1 MKQHRIGVDRCGAK
15 PICEDEKR
23 LKKVLSAVIAGVIF
37 VLSFCT
43 AYGADLSL
51 SAQSAVLMC
60 VENGELLFESNA
72 DKRLS
77 MASTTK
83 IMTSLLALEA
93 GTPEREIVVTEKMVS
108 VEGTS
113 MGLQAG
119 DSVSLRELVYGMLLQ
134 SGNDA
139 ANTVAYVIGGS
150 PEGFAAMM
158 NARADKIGMKNTNFV
173 TASGL
178 DDEEHYSTARD
189 MALLA
194 AECLKNP
201 EFTAIC
207 SKKTAKLTYG
217 NPPYARTLTNHN
229 RLLWSYPDSIGVKTG
244 FTKKSGRCLVSAAKR
259 GGVTLVAVTL
269 NAPDDWSDHKQML
282 DYGFTVCKSGLL
294 TCDLS
299 QTLLPV
305 CGGKKASAKLRL
317 SYESEGIA
325 DAQCVLLLKP
335 FEYVPLNEGDI
346 VGNAVFVSGGKIVA
360 EIPVEA
366 AESIEAYVVPVEKQE
381 KKGFFENLIDK
392 IKGFFTQR

>member
-1 MKQHRIGVDRCGAK
+1 MKKI
-15 PICEDEKR
+15 
-23 LKKVLSAVIAGVIF
+23 LSAVVAGVIAL
-37 VLSFCT
+37 LSVCT
-43 AYGADLSL
+43 VHADGLSL

-60 VENGELLFESNA
+60 VETGEFLFADNA
-72 DKRLS
+72 DEQLS

-93 GTPEREIVVTEKMVS
+93 GTPEREIVVTEEMVS

-113 MGLQAG
+113 MGLKAG

-150 PEGFAAMM
+150 PEGFAALM
-158 NARADKIGMKNTNFV
+158 NARADEIGMKSTNFV

-178 DDEEHYSTARD
+178 DDDKHYSTARD

-194 AECLKNP
+194 AECLRNP
-201 EFTAIC
+201 EFAAIC
-207 SKKTAKLTYG
+207 AKKTAKLTYG

-229 RLLWSYPDSIGVKTG
+229 RLLWSYPDSIGIKTG

-269 NAPDDWSDHKQML
+269 NAPDDWSDHQKLL

-299 QTLLPV
+299 QVQLPV
-305 CGGKKASAKLRL
+305 CGGKKTSVKLRL
-317 SYESEGIA
+317 SYEAEGVA
-325 DAQCVLLLKP
+325 DAKCVLLLKP
-335 FEYVPLNEGDI
+335 FEYAPFDEGDI
-346 VGNAVFVSGGKIVA
+346 VGKAVFISGDKVIA

-366 AESIEAYVVPVEKQE
+366 AESVEAHIVAVEKKKE
-381 KKGFFENLIDK
+381 KGFVENLIYK
-392 IKGFFTQR
+392 IKEYFTQR

>member
-1 MKQHRIGVDRCGAK
+1 MKKI
-15 PICEDEKR
+15 
-23 LKKVLSAVIAGVIF
+23 LSAVIAVIIA
-37 VLSFCT
+37 VLSVCVS
-43 AYGADLSL
+43 YGADLSV
-51 SAQSAVLMC
+51 SAQSAVLIC
-60 VENGELLFESNA
+60 AESGEILFERNA
-72 DKRLS
+72 DKQLS

-93 GTPEREIVVTEKMVS
+93 GTPEKEIVVTKEMVS

-113 MGLQAG
+113 MGLMAG

-139 ANTVAYVIGGS
+139 ANTVAYVVGGS
-150 PEGFAAMM
+150 PERFAEMM
-158 NARADKIGMKNTNFV
+158 NARADEIGMKNTNFV

-178 DDEEHYSTARD
+178 DDEEHYSTAYD

-201 EFTAIC
+201 EFAAIC
-207 SKKTAKLTYG
+207 SQKTAKLTYG

-259 GGVTLVAVTL
+259 GGVTLIAVTL
-269 NAPDDWSDHKQML
+269 NAPDDWSDHKEML
-282 DYGFTVCKSGLL
+282 DYGFSVCKSSLL

-299 QTLLPV
+299 QTVLPV
-305 CGGKKASAKLRL
+305 SGGKKDAVSLRL
-317 SYESEGIA
+317 SYEAEGLDGSE
-325 DAQCVLLLKP
+325 CVLLIKP
-335 FEYVPLNEGDI
+335 FEYAPVNEGDS
-346 VGNAVFVSGGKIVA
+346 VGKAVFLNKGRVVA

-366 AESIEAYVVPVEKQE
+366 AENVEAHIVPVVREKE
-381 KKGFFENLIDK
+381 KGFFEKIYYK
-392 IKGFFTQR
+392 IKEFFVQR

>member
-1 MKQHRIGVDRCGAK
+1 MKKI
-15 PICEDEKR
+15 
-23 LKKVLSAVIAGVIF
+23 LSAVIAVII
-37 VLSFCT
+37 VLFPVCVS
-43 AYGADLSL
+43 YGADLSV
-51 SAQSAVLMC
+51 SAQSAVLFC
-60 VENGELLFESNA
+60 AESGEFLFERNA

-83 IMTSLLALEA
+83 IMTALLAIEA
-93 GTPEREIVVTEKMVS
+93 ATPEREIVVTEEMVS

-119 DSVSLRELVYGMLLQ
+119 DSVSLLELVYGMLLQ

-158 NARADKIGMKNTNFV
+158 NARADEIGMKNTNFV

-194 AECLKNP
+194 AECIKNP
-201 EFTAIC
+201 VFASIC

-259 GGVTLVAVTL
+259 GGITLIAVTL
-269 NAPDDWSDHKQML
+269 NAPDDWSDHKELL
-282 DYGFTVCKSGLL
+282 DYGFDVCKSGLL
-294 TCDLS
+294 VCNVADAAI
-299 QTLLPV
+299 PV
-305 CGGKKASAKLRL
+305 CGGKKSAVKLRQA
-317 SYESEGIA
+317 YEAEGLYGS
-325 DAQCVLLLKP
+325 QCVLLLKP
-335 FEYVPLNEGDI
+335 FEYAPVNEGDI
-346 VGNAVFVSGGKIVA
+346 LGTAVFVSGGKIVA
-360 EIPVEA
+360 QIPVEA
-366 AESIEAYVVPVEKQE
+366 AESVEAHIVAVAPKEE
-381 KKGFFENLIDK
+381 KGFFEKLWQK
-392 IKGFFTQR
+392 IKEFFTQR

>member
-1 MKQHRIGVDRCGAK
+1 MKKILSVAAA
-15 PICEDEKR
+15 
-23 LKKVLSAVIAGVIF
+23 VLVIF
-37 VLSFCT
+37 SCPCISS
-43 AYGADLSL
+43 GEGLSL
-51 SAQSAVLMC
+51 SAQSSVLLC
-60 VENGELLFESNA
+60 VESGEILFEDNA

-83 IMTSLLALEA
+83 IMTALLAIEA
-93 GTPEREIVVTEKMVS
+93 ATPEREIVVTEKMVS

-119 DSVSLRELVYGMLLQ
+119 DSVSLLELVYGMLLQ

-158 NARADKIGMKNTNFV
+158 NKRADEIGMKHTNFV

-201 EFTAIC
+201 VFASIC
-207 SKKTAKLTYG
+207 SQKTAKLTYG

-259 GGVTLVAVTL
+259 GGITLVAVTL
-269 NAPDDWSDHKQML
+269 NAPDDWSDHKELL
-282 DYGFTVCKSGLL
+282 DYGFDVCKSVLL
-294 TCDLS
+294 VCDMS
-299 QTLLPV
+299 EVSMPV
-305 CGGKKASAKLRL
+305 CGGQKSEVKLRQA
-317 SYESEGIA
+317 YEAEGLYGS
-325 DAQCVLLLKP
+325 QCVLLLKP
-335 FEYVPLNEGDI
+335 FEYAPVNEGDI
-346 VGNAVFVSGGKIVA
+346 LGTAVFVSGGKIVA

-366 AESIEAYVVPVEKQE
+366 AESIAAHIVPVEPKE
-381 KKGFFENLIDK
+381 DKSFFEKLWHK
-392 IKGFFTQR
+392 IKEFFTQR

>member
-60 VENGELLFESNA
+60 VENGEILFESNA

-93 GTPEREIVVTEKMVS
+93 GTPEKEIVVTEKMVS

-158 NARADKIGMKNTNFV
+158 NVRADKIGMKNTNFV

-269 NAPDDWSDHKQML
+269 NAPDDWADHKQML

-305 CGGKKASAKLRL
+305 CGGKKASVKLRL

-335 FEYVPLNEGDI
+335 FEYAPLNEGDI
-346 VGNAVFVSGGKIVA
+346 IGNAVFVSGGKIVA

-366 AESIEAYVVPVEKQE
+366 AESVEAYVVPVEKQE

-392 IKGFFTQR
+392 IKEFFT

>member
-1 MKQHRIGVDRCGAK
+1 MKKI
-15 PICEDEKR
+15 
-23 LKKVLSAVIAGVIF
+23 LSAVIAVVF
-37 VLSFCT
+37 AMLSVCT
-43 AYGADLSL
+43 VFASDLSL

-60 VENGELLFESNA
+60 VETGETLFESNA

-93 GTPEREIVVTEKMVS
+93 GTPEREIVVTEEMVA

-113 MGLQAG
+113 MGLKAG

-150 PEGFAAMM
+150 PEGFAQMM
-158 NARADKIGMKNTNFV
+158 NARADEIGMKSTNFV

-178 DDEEHYSTARD
+178 DDDEHYSTARD
-189 MALLA
+189 MAMLA

-201 EFTAIC
+201 EFAAI
-207 SKKTAKLTYG
+207 SAKKTAKLTYG

-229 RLLWSYPDSIGVKTG
+229 RLLWSYPDAIGVKTG

-269 NAPDDWSDHKQML
+269 NAPDDWSDHQKLL

-299 QTLLPV
+299 QVQLKV

-317 SYESEGIA
+317 SYESEGVA
-325 DAQCVLLLKP
+325 GAQCVLLLKP
-335 FEYVPLNEGDI
+335 FEYAPLNEGDI
-346 VGNAVFVSGGKIVA
+346 VGKAVFICGDKVVA

-366 AESIEAYVVPVEKQE
+366 AESIEAHIAPIENEIKR
-381 KKGFFENLIDK
+381 GFFENLIYK
-392 IKGFFTQR
+392 IKEYFTQR